1 MKQKV
6 IIIGHGYTSRLCVIR
21 SVAQLGCDITVI
33 VIAGKK
39 KDGSLNT
46 KKPIDCY
53 SKYVNR
59 ILYCKSDAD
68 MLIQLLLEKCV
79 DSNQKVVIIPDSD
92 FSAVVIDSN
101 QDKLKEHFLFPHIN
115 HEQGAVMKWMNKEKQ
130 KEMAMSVGL
139 NVAESISV
147 EIKDG
152 KYLFPKHVHYPCFT
166 KTQLFLN
173 RNKQTL
179 KRCNNSDELKENLD
193 EISLEYGNLII
204 MIEEYKEIEKEYA
217 ILGFSD
223 GREAIIP
230 GVIQI
235 LNLAHGV
242 HYGVACRGKVMPV
255 DGYEELLEKFKH
267 FVLRVG
273 FVGVFDIDFYLCDG
287 VFYFCELNLRIGG
300 SCYAI
305 TKMGV
310 NLPAMMV
317 KNLCG
322 ENIDS
327 MPNEIKESAVYVNE
341 RMCMDDW
348 YFRYISTKEY
358 NEMINSAKISFVKE
372 DYDDGPCK
380 TYKREFRKRQIK
392 RTIKR
397 LLLC

>member
-59 ILYCKSDAD
+59 ILYCESDED

-92 FSAVVIDSN
+92 FSAVAIDSN
-101 QDKLKEHFLFPHIN
+101 QDILKEYFLFPHIN

-130 KEMAMSVGL
+130 KEMAKLVGL

-147 EIKDG
+147 EIKDS
-152 KYLFPKHVHYPCFT
+152 KYLFPKHVNYPCFT
-166 KTQLFLN
+166 KPLVTIVGGKSIF
-173 RNKQTL
+173 
-179 KRCNNSDELKENLD
+179 KRCDNKTELRTILD
-193 EISLEYGNLII
+193 IAATFGDMQVLVEDY
-204 MIEEYKEIEKEYA
+204 MIIEKEYA
-217 ILGFSD
+217 VLGSSD
-223 GREAIIP
+223 GKDVIMP
-230 GVIQI
+230 GVIHI
-235 LNLAHGV
+235 LDIAHGG
-242 HYGVACRGKVMPV
+242 HYGVACRGKVMPI
-255 DGYEELLEKFKH
+255 DGFEELIEKFKQ

-273 FVGVFDIDFYLCDG
+273 FVGIFDIDFYLSDG

-322 ENIDS
+322 MDIADMS
-327 MPNEIKESAVYVNE
+327 KEIKESAVYVNE

-348 YFRYISTKEY
+348 YFRYISTKKY
-358 NEMINSAKISFVKE
+358 YEMINSAKISFVKE

-380 TYKREFRKRQIK
+380 IYKREFRKRQIK
-392 RTIKR
+392 RVIKKMLR
-397 LLLC
+397 WN

>member
-59 ILYCKSDAD
+59 ILYCESDAD
-68 MLIQLLLEKCV
+68 MLIQLLLDKCV

-92 FSAVVIDSN
+92 FSAVAIDSN
-101 QDKLKEHFLFPHIN
+101 QDKLKEYFLFPHIN

-130 KEMAMSVGL
+130 KELAKLVGL

-179 KRCNNSDELKENLD
+179 KRCNNSDELQRNLD
-193 EISLEYGNLII
+193 KISLEYGNLTI
-204 MIEEYKEIEKEYA
+204 MIEEYKEIENEYA

-223 GREAIIP
+223 GREVIIP

-235 LNLAHGV
+235 LNIAHGV

-255 DGYEELLEKFKH
+255 DGFEEQIEKFKQ

-273 FVGVFDIDFYLCDG
+273 FVGVFDIDFYLSDG
-287 VFYFCELNLRIGG
+287 IFYFCELNLRIGG

-310 NLPAMMV
+310 NLPAMLV
-317 KNLCG
+317 KCLCG
-322 ENIDS
+322 ENIGS
-327 MPNEIKESAVYVNE
+327 MSKEIKESAVFVNE
-341 RMCMDDW
+341 RMCLDDW
-348 YFRYISTKEY
+348 YYRDISTKDY
-358 NEMINSAKISFVKE
+358 YMIIESSNISFIKE
-372 DYDDGPCK
+372 KDDDGP
-380 TYKREFRKRQIK
+380 YKAYKGEFRKRQIK
-392 RTIKR
+392 RAIKR
-397 LLLC
+397 LLC